1 MFNKQ
6 DRDLKSTIDHRVK
19 LIATNNKVIKQW
31 SVVNLRVKA
40 CDKEKVCKFYIVPN
54 TCRPIFGLP
63 DFKKIDLV
71 PFRVPTTS

>member
-1 MFNKQ
+1 MFSKQ

-19 LIATNNKVIKQW
+19 LIKQW
-31 SVVNLRVKA
+31 SAVNLRVKA

-63 DFKKIDLV
+63 DFKKID
-71 PFRVPTTS
+71 